1 MWQTLII
8 AAVGLIV
15 GFGIA
20 YFLFNSKF
28 SKIRQALQAEE
39 TEANRNANEIIEE
52 AKRQGEKVKR
62 DYLMQVK
69 EEVHKAKLQLDQEIR
84 SEKENFSKER
94 NRLEQKVNNLD
105 RKLEQNAQRVIQLD
119 SRDKQLSEREAKL
132 QALEAEREVAL
143 QEVASL
149 SLEEAKQQVLS
160 IAEKRY
166 YRDMAIMYKRMEDET
181 KEKAEA
187 EARSIVVTAIQRFAS
202 DFVSETTVSVVDL
215 PSDEMKGRI
224 IGREGRNIR
233 AFEAVTG
240 VDIIIDDTPG
250 AVVLSCFNPVRRE
263 IAKMTLEKL
272 IQDGRIHPTRIE
284 EMFEKATKEID
295 QMIVKAG
302 DEAAF
307 ETGIIGMA
315 PEVRHYLGRL
325 KYRTSYGQ
333 NVLQHCIEVSKIA
346 GMMAADLGLD
356 SEMAKR
362 AGLLHDI
369 GKSCDFEIEGTHV
382 ELGVEIAKKYKEPE
396 VVVNAIASHHGDC
409 EAKSEIAVLVMAAD
423 AVSAARPGARR
434 ENLETYVKRIEKLEK
449 LTESFDG
456 VAKAYA
462 IQAGREIRVIV
473 NPELVDDAEMALKAH
488 EICQKIEE
496 ELAYPGQ
503 IKVSMIRETRAIDYA
518 R

>member
-1 MWQTLII
+1 MWQTIC
-8 AAVGLIV
+8 AACGLVVGY
-15 GFGIA
+15 GIT

-39 TEANRNANEIIEE
+39 SQSKANANEIIEE
-52 AKRQGEKVKR
+52 AKKQGEKLKR

-69 EEVHKAKLQLDQEIR
+69 EELHKAKVQLDQEIKN
-84 SEKENFSKER
+84 EKDNFAKER
-94 NRLEQKVNNLD
+94 NRLEQKETNLD
-105 RKLEQNAQRVIQLD
+105 RKLEQSEQKKVQLD
-119 SRDKQLSEREAKL
+119 ARDKQLTERETKL

-149 SLEEAKQQVLS
+149 SLEEAKQQVLE

-166 YRDMAIMYKRMEDET
+166 YRDMAIMYKRMEDEM
-181 KEKAEA
+181 KEKADEQ
-187 EARSIVVTAIQRFAS
+187 ARSIVVTAIQRYAS
-202 DFVSETTVSVVDL
+202 DFVSETTVSVIDL
-215 PSDEMKGRI
+215 PNDEMKGRI

-233 AFEAVTG
+233 SFEAITG

-250 AVVLSCFNPVRRE
+250 AVVISCFNPVRRE
-263 IAKMTLEKL
+263 IAKLTLEKL

-284 EMFEKATKEID
+284 EMYEKSAREID
-295 QMIVKAG
+295 QIIVKAG

-333 NVLQHCIEVSKIA
+333 NVLQHCIEVSKLA

-356 SEMAKR
+356 VDMAKR
-362 AGLLHDI
+362 AGLLHDV

-382 ELGVEIAKKYKEPE
+382 ELGVEIAKKYKEPDI
-396 VVVNAIASHHGDC
+396 VVNAIAAHHGDC
-409 EAKSEIAVLVMAAD
+409 EPKSEIAVLVMAAD
-423 AVSAARPGARR
+423 AISAARPGARR

-449 LTESFDG
+449 LTESFEG
-456 VAKAYA
+456 VSKAYA

-473 NPELVDDAEMALKAH
+473 NPEMVDDAEMALKAH

-503 IKVSMIRETRAIDYA
+503 IKVSMIRETRAVDYA

>member
-1 MWQTLII
+1 MWQII
-8 AAVGLIV
+8 CAACGLVVGYGL
-15 GFGIA
+15 A
-20 YFLFNSKF
+20 YFLINSKF

-39 TEANRNANEIIEE
+39 SQSKANANEIIEE
-52 AKRQGEKVKR
+52 AKKQGEKLKR

-69 EEVHKAKLQLDQEIR
+69 EEVHKAKIQLDQEIR
-84 SEKENFSKER
+84 SEKENFAKER
-94 NRLEQKVNNLD
+94 NRLDQKENNLD
-105 RKLEQNAQRVIQLD
+105 RKLEQSEQKKVQLD
-119 SRDKQLSEREAKL
+119 ARDKQLAERESKL
-132 QALEAEREVAL
+132 VALEAEREVAL

-149 SLEEAKQQVLS
+149 SLEEAKQQVLAL
-160 IAEKRY
+160 AEKRY
-166 YRDMAIMYKRMEDET
+166 YRDMAVMYKRMEDEM
-181 KEKAEA
+181 KAKADEQ
-187 EARSIVVTAIQRFAS
+187 ARSIVVTAIQRYAS
-202 DFVSETTVSVVDL
+202 DFVSETTVSVIDL
-215 PSDEMKGRI
+215 PNDEMKGRI

-233 AFEAVTG
+233 AFEAITG

-263 IAKMTLEKL
+263 IAKLTLEKL

-284 EMFEKATKEID
+284 EMFEKSAKEID

-333 NVLQHCIEVSKIA
+333 NVLQHCIEVSKLA

-356 SEMAKR
+356 VDLAKR
-362 AGLLHDI
+362 AGLLHDV

-396 VVVNAIASHHGDC
+396 IVVSAIAAHHGDC
-409 EAKSEIAVLVMAAD
+409 EPTSEIAVLVMAAD
-423 AVSAARPGARR
+423 AISAARPGARR

-503 IKVSMIRETRAIDYA
+503 IKVSMIRETRAVDYA

>member
-1 MWQTLII
+1 MWQII
-8 AAVGLIV
+8 CAACGLIV
-15 GFGIA
+15 GCGLA
-20 YFLFNSKF
+20 YFLINSKF
-28 SKIRQALQAEE
+28 SKIRQSL
-39 TEANRNANEIIEE
+39 EADVSQSKANANEIIEE
-52 AKRQGEKVKR
+52 AKKQGEKLKR
-62 DYLMQVK
+62 DYLLQVK
-69 EEVHKAKLQLDQEIR
+69 EEVHKAKIQLDQEIR
-84 SEKENFSKER
+84 SEKENFARER
-94 NRLEQKVNNLD
+94 NRLEQKETNLD
-105 RKLEQNAQRVIQLD
+105 RKLEQSEQKKVQLD
-119 SRDKQLSEREAKL
+119 ARDKQLAERESKL

-149 SLEEAKQQVLS
+149 SLEEAKQQVLAL
-160 IAEKRY
+160 AEKRY
-166 YRDMAIMYKRMEDET
+166 YRDMAVMYKRMEDEM
-181 KEKAEA
+181 KAKA
-187 EARSIVVTAIQRFAS
+187 DDEARSIVVTAIQRYAS
-202 DFVSETTVSVVDL
+202 DFVSETTVSVIDL
-215 PSDEMKGRI
+215 PNDEMKGRI

-233 AFEAVTG
+233 AFEAITG

-263 IAKMTLEKL
+263 IAKLTLEKL

-284 EMFEKATKEID
+284 EMFEKSAREID

-307 ETGIIGMA
+307 ETGIIGMS

-333 NVLQHCIEVSKIA
+333 NVLQHCIEVSKLA

-356 SEMAKR
+356 VDLAKR

-396 VVVNAIASHHGDC
+396 VVIGAIAAHHGDC
-409 EAKSEIAVLVMAAD
+409 EPTSEIAVLVMAAD
-423 AVSAARPGARR
+423 AISAARPGARR

-473 NPELVDDAEMALKAH
+473 NPDLVDDAEMALKAH

>member
-1 MWQTLII
+1 MEWII
-8 AAVGLIV
+8 LSGVV
-15 GFGIA
+15 GFLAALGISYA
-20 YFLFNSKF
+20 FFNSKF
-28 SKIRQALQAEE
+28 SKTRQRLLEEQRSAELEAQAL
-39 TEANRNANEIIEE
+39 IEE
-52 AKRQGEKVKR
+52 ANKQGEKQKR
-62 DYLMQVK
+62 EYLLQVK
-69 EEVHKAKLQLDQEIR
+69 EEIHKAKLQLDQEVKVQ
-84 SEKENFSKER
+84 KESFTKER
-94 NRLEQKVNNLD
+94 NRLDQKEQTLEH
-105 RKLEQNAQRVIQLD
+105 KLEQTGEKLKALD
-119 SRDKQLSEREAKL
+119 ERDAKLTERETKIS
-132 QALEAEREVAL
+132 ALETERELAL

-149 SLEEAKQQVLS
+149 SMEEARQQVLNL
-160 IAEKRY
+160 AEKRY
-166 YRDMAIMYKRMEDET
+166 YRDMAVMYKRMEDET
-181 KEKAEA
+181 KAKAE
-187 EARSIVVTAIQRFAS
+187 ETARSIVVTAIQRYAS
-202 DFVSETTVSVVDL
+202 DYVSETTVSVVDL

-263 IAKMTLEKL
+263 IAKLTLEKL

-284 EMFEKATKEID
+284 EMFEKSVKEID

-356 SEMAKR
+356 VEMAKR
-362 AGLLHDI
+362 GGLLHDI

-382 ELGVEIAKKYKEPE
+382 ELGVEIAKKYREPE
-396 VVVNAIASHHGDC
+396 VVVNAIAAHHGDC
-409 EAKSEIAVLVMAAD
+409 EATSAIAVLVMAAD

-434 ENLETYVKRIEKLEK
+434 ENLETYVKRIEKLEQ
-449 LTESFDG
+449 LTESFSG
-456 VAKAYA
+456 VSKAYA

-473 NPELVDDAEMALKAH
+473 DPEIVDDAEMALKAH

-503 IKVSMIRETRAIDYA
+503 IKVSMIRETRVTDFA